1 MDEMKR
7 TDRREGRASARS
19 AGGRLPASEVSAFCE
34 GLSAMLA
41 AGIQTDEALALMA
54 ESGAGTPLADAC
66 GQLYGSVAAGSSL
79 SAAMERAGGFPSHA
93 VSMIRLGERA
103 GRTERVLASLASYYD
118 EEARVLAKI
127 RTAVGYPAALLC
139 VMSVVLL
146 FTVVVILPV
155 FMGVYE
161 DMAGSLTSG
170 TSLFVGASIAVG
182 WAALVICLVAAGGAV
197 AAVVASRTPAGQERL
212 VRLMERAPLTR
223 DAMRQLAVS
232 RFAASLSTCLA
243 AGSNVD
249 VAMEEALA
257 TVEHGQLRESL
268 VPALEA
274 MTDAGRGAG
283 LAEAIAQTDVLDP
296 TSARMLAIGMRA
308 GSADAVLERL
318 SQSFFEEAADQVDR
332 TVDAIEPAL
341 AAFLTLAVGCTLV
354 SVMLPLIGIM
364 GSVG

>member
-170 TSLFVGASIAVG
+170 SSLFVGASIAVG

-197 AAVVASRTPAGQERL
+197 AAVVASRT
-212 VRLMERAPLTR
+212 
-223 DAMRQLAVS
+223 
-232 RFAASLSTCLA
+232 LSTCLA

-268 VPALEA
+268 APALEA
-274 MTDAGRGAG
+274 MTDAERGAG